1 MIRLEVNSPSSGWK
15 GAIGDGFIVKD
26 SISIREELMNGLRP
40 SSNMA
45 VLQVSG
51 NCPLLERIIAEESDI
66 AAVLKDGDD
75 VIFTG
80 YLSTNWNWSVTASG
94 IQAISLT
101 IEDVGTRLFS
111 REFIGNGAH
120 LFDCTVHEAVEAVCL
135 SAGVSVSPECIM
147 LPTKVFRTVEAGETC
162 REYYRRCFM
171 KWAAYTVSTGTGGSL
186 SMKWR

>member
-15 GAIGDGFIVKD
+15 GAIGDGLIVKD

-40 SSNMA
+40 SSNM
-45 VLQVSG
+45 VTLQVTG

-94 IQAISLT
+94 IQAVTLT

-120 LFDCTVHEAVEAVCL
+120 LRGAPPDTQR
-135 SAGVSVSPECIM
+135 S
-147 LPTKVFRTVEAGETC
+147 
-162 REYYRRCFM
+162 
-171 KWAAYTVSTGTGGSL
+171 
-186 SMKWR
+186 